1 MASFGNVT
9 FGSKL
14 NNAAQASIW
23 AHGPILRKGMKC
35 EIAFNFFFRF
45 HGKYGSQRN
54 GNVSVNN
61 NEYIYSYPNET
72 QGAVTATLR
81 GGLDNNFINQ
91 TEVHSDLHSTNC
103 NELIETRLNNEY
115 TLIDNNGEYDVLRS
129 KRENLDISVDGNIYD
144 RTNNLV
150 SGIYDST
157 VRRIESKE

>member
-1 MASFGNVT
+1 M
-9 FGSKL
+9 

-23 AHGPILRKGMKC
+23 DHGPILRKGMKC

>member
-1 MASFGNVT
+1 
-9 FGSKL
+9 
-14 NNAAQASIW
+14 
-23 AHGPILRKGMKC
+23 MKC
-35 EIAFNFFFRF
+35 YFWNKIEQCCSGEHLGPWSHITKRDEVRDCINFFFRF